1 MPGIENGC
9 FRQCGSGPSS
19 LLTFTGESCVLDHN
33 INVRRKAGW
42 HFGTDSDRWTDHLC
56 RLCFRR
62 NICPVGLPKVTGYI
76 VAGIFLNPGLTHVVP
91 ESFVEGSALVTNI
104 ALAFITFSVGGTL
117 SFRKIRS
124 LGKSIIAI
132 TLLEAET
139 AFVLVAVVF
148 VFFGPVIVHP
158 SESDLLTSYIPLA
171 ILLASLA
178 SPTDPSATLAVVHE
192 YNADGPVTSTIMGVA
207 AFDDILGM
215 LNFSLAMSAAGL
227 LHAHQSFEIY
237 AVAKPVLRILFSI
250 VIGGLFGLVLN
261 MLVKL
266 VKNESEGVLI
276 SLIISLLALCFG
288 IAEALRSDPLL
299 ATMTMGVCVVNCNVQ
314 KDRIFKIL
322 ERYTEE
328 LIFVLF
334 FTLSAMHLDFSV
346 LMANF
351 PAILVF
357 VLFRGIG
364 KMGGSFLGGK
374 ISGASALVKKFTGG
388 GLIPQGGIVIGLALV
403 IRQNS
408 DFASVSS
415 IILNVIIGATIVHE
429 IIGPVISKYSLKK
442 AGEIQ

>member
-1 MPGIENGC
+1 MEPILIVGLII
-9 FRQCGSGPSS
+9 FSGFVFGEI
-19 LLTFTGESCVLDHN
+19 FTR
-33 INVRRKAGW
+33 I
-42 HFGTDSDRWTDHLC
+42 
-56 RLCFRR
+56 
-62 NICPVGLPKVTGYI
+62 GLPKVTGYI
-76 VAGIFLNPGLTHVVP
+76 VAGIFLNPGLTHIVP
-91 ESFVEGSALVTNI
+91 ESFVAGSGLVTNI

-117 SFRKIRS
+117 SFPKIRS
-124 LGKSIIAI
+124 LGKSIISI

-148 VFFGPVIVHP
+148 VFLGPVIMHR
-158 SESDLLTSYIPLA
+158 SESGLLTFYIPLS

-207 AFDDILGM
+207 AFDDILGI
-215 LNFSLAMSAAGL
+215 LNFSMAMSVAGL
-227 LHAHQSFEIY
+227 LNSHQSFEMYVI
-237 AVAKPVLRILFSI
+237 AKPLFRILFS
-250 VIGGLFGLVLN
+250 VTIGGLFGLILN

-266 VKNESEGVLI
+266 TGNESEGVLI

-288 IAEALRSDPLL
+288 VAEVLRSDPLL

-346 LMANF
+346 LTANIL
-351 PAILVF
+351 AILVF

-364 KMGGSFLGGK
+364 KMSGSFLGGK
-374 ISGASALVKKFTGG
+374 ISGSPVSVQKYAGG

-403 IRQNS
+403 IRQDPS
-408 DFASVSS
+408 FASVSS
-415 IILNVIIGATIVHE
+415 IILNVIIGATIIHE
-429 IIGPVISKYSLKK
+429 IIGPVISKYAIKK
-442 AGEIQ
+442 AGEMR